1 MKLSDADIHL
11 KIFENIRRLVQGRVL
26 GHCAS
31 PPARAPKSQLV
42 VEWPSTGGCWNPP
55 KKDTPHLKTKEKPQW
70 DSRRG
75 VIMLK
80 SNPILAE
87 WVTHKLENSN
97 AKKFSHWCEGT
108 EPHVSFPAWR
118 SSKETRNLQGIW
130 LWRLVGFDYRIST
143 GLGETETPFLEGTN
157 KMLCATRPRGKEQWL
172 HRGQNQTYLLVW
184 QGPLWRYGSAVACYM
199 DGGTGGSSLGRY
211 PLVWVFLEVTIIPTI
226 QPIDSKPA
234 QAKQLTVDN
243 WIKILLCVACPHEKE
258 PVFPTNSPS
267 YQ

>member
-11 KIFENIRRLVQGRVL
+11 KIFENIRRLVQGHGL
-26 GHCAS
+26 EWHCAS

-42 VEWPSTGGCWNPP
+42 VERPSTGGCWNPP

-108 EPHVSFPAWR
+108 EPHVSFPEWR

-130 LWRLVGFDYRIST
+130 LWRLVGFDYRIPT
-143 GLGETETPFLEGTN
+143 GLGEIETPFLEGTN
-157 KMLCATRPRGKEQWL
+157 
-172 HRGQNQTYLLVW
+172 
-184 QGPLWRYGSAVACYM
+184 
-199 DGGTGGSSLGRY
+199 
-211 PLVWVFLEVTIIPTI
+211 
-226 QPIDSKPA
+226 
-234 QAKQLTVDN
+234 
-243 WIKILLCVACPHEKE
+243 
-258 PVFPTNSPS
+258 
-267 YQ
+267 